1 MNSTIVMSMDVTALY
16 PSISK
21 ELAVRTIIKT
31 VKQSNIPWENVDEK
45 QLSRYVALTSDSK
58 LIKDSKLTK
67 CIYKPKTK
75 TTLNSYTNPS
85 KRSRA
90 VNGDNQFIEPEEP
103 PNSKQVRSMIALAIA
118 SGVKTV
124 MNNHYYTFGGVI
136 RKQSEGGAIGAEM
149 TGEVSRN
156 VMSVWDSRFLEK
168 TKVLGILIELYKR
181 YVDDDLIICPPIN
194 PGWRYCVIDNT
205 MKYSAELA
213 MLDVCRYLVILRV
226 RDMTLSMERS

>member
-1 MNSTIVMSMDVTALY
+1 
-16 PSISK
+16 
-21 ELAVRTIIKT
+21 
-31 VKQSNIPWENVDEK
+31 
-45 QLSRYVALTSDSK
+45 
-58 LIKDSKLTK
+58 
-67 CIYKPKTK
+67 
-75 TTLNSYTNPS
+75 
-85 KRSRA
+85 
-90 VNGDNQFIEPEEP
+90 
-103 PNSKQVRSMIALAIA
+103 MIALAIA
-118 SGVKTV
+118 SGVRTV
-124 MNNHYYTFGGVI
+124 MNNHNYTFVGVI

-213 MLDVCRYLVILRV
+213 MSDTDSPSLRTAKILNMIANTLEHDIQMTFDIPENHSDGKMPVLDMEIWVDGIKIL
-226 RDMTLSMERS
+226 

>member
-1 MNSTIVMSMDVTALY
+1 MRKDHKGDLEDNPTLGPKLRPLCPANMAPNSNLGNLMARIVKEMANEIQEKIETEVLSTEELKHHIEKANIGIEQRIMFHNQSLASRARRRCTIPPIQDMNSTIVMSMDVTALY

-67 CIYKPKTK
+67 CIHKPKTK

-90 VNGDNQFIEPEEP
+90 VNGDNQFIEP
-103 PNSKQVRSMIALAIA
+103 
-118 SGVKTV
+118 
-124 MNNHYYTFGGVI
+124 
-136 RKQSEGGAIGAEM
+136 
-149 TGEVSRN
+149 
-156 VMSVWDSRFLEK
+156 
-168 TKVLGILIELYKR
+168 
-181 YVDDDLIICPPIN
+181 
-194 PGWRYCVIDNT
+194 
-205 MKYSAELA
+205 
-213 MLDVCRYLVILRV
+213 
-226 RDMTLSMERS
+226 